1 MNFLKCGETNL
12 VGLGTLMVSRA
23 VSNYLNKGVRGS
35 GLTITQIYALL
46 LVDKFR
52 GHHVSYIARKGVM
65 DRTTL
70 MRVLYTTKGYVLMHK
85 NRRAEADARYSYPAL
100 TLKGAKFMEK
110 WMPVVLTL
118 EQGLEIPAGDGEAF
132 IRFVNFFGS
141 ELASLKKKIPASVPK
156 TPISPLD
163 NL

>member
-1 MNFLKCGETNL
+1 MGFLKCGETNL

-23 VSNYLNKGVRGS
+23 VASYLNKGVRGS
-35 GLTITQIYALL
+35 GLTITQIYALF

-52 GHHVSYIARKGVM
+52 GEHVSYIARKGVM

-85 NRRAEADARYSYPAL
+85 NHNAEADARYSYPAL
-100 TLKGAKFMEK
+100 TPKGAKFMEK
-110 WMPVVLTL
+110 WMPVVLEL

-132 IRFVNFFGS
+132 IRFVNFFSS
-141 ELASLKKKIPASVPK
+141 ELASLKKKKPVAPPK
-156 TPISPLD
+156 MPISPLTP
-163 NL
+163 L